1 MGKKTKKKFWTMPK
15 TRKFKSFKKRQDNEY
30 YLTEVRLN
38 KEIKEFREM
47 FNSLSYPLSVDEY
60 DDMDSRRLKIKFL
73 FSKQEKKVW
82 NKSDNRRRIYLEQLS
97 FFKHL
102 SGKTLWGSSPYY
114 IFCSVVFEKER

>member
-73 FSKQEKKVW
+73 FSKQEKKKSGINLIIAAAFIW
-82 NKSDNRRRIYLEQLS
+82 NSYLFLS
-97 FFKHL
+97 MFML
-102 SGKTLWGSSPYY
+102 NGN
-114 IFCSVVFEKER
+114 I

>member
-1 MGKKTKKKFWTMPK
+1 MFYWCVCKWVKKPK
-15 TRKFKSFKKRQDNEY
+15 RSFGLCQKPGSSNLLKRQDNEY

-82 NKSDNRRRIYLEQLS
+82 NKSDNRRRIYLEQLA
-97 FFKHL
+97 FLNMFML
-102 SGKTLWGSSPYY
+102 NGN
-114 IFCSVVFEKER
+114 I

>member
-60 DDMDSRRLKIKFL
+60 DDMDSRRLKLSFYFL
-73 FSKQEKKVW
+73 
-82 NKSDNRRRIYLEQLS
+82 NRRKKSGINPIIAVAFIWNSYLFLS
-97 FFKHL
+97 MFML
-102 SGKTLWGSSPYY
+102 NGN
-114 IFCSVVFEKER
+114 I

>member
-60 DDMDSRRLKIKFL
+60 DDMDSRRLKLSFYFL
-73 FSKQEKKVW
+73 
-82 NKSDNRRRIYLEQLS
+82 NRRKKSGINPIIAAAFIWNSYLFLS
-97 FFKHL
+97 MFML
-102 SGKTLWGSSPYY
+102 NGN
-114 IFCSVVFEKER
+114 I